1 MKKFVASGLAIALLA
16 GCAGGPPRVQNSE
29 SLDRYLAYAGE
40 PVDRTSPFRLD
51 SWEYLDRAR
60 IVLWT
65 GVNEAYLV
73 TVWDTCRDLQFTN
86 HIRVVS
92 SMGNSISRFDK
103 IKSDGDTCPIR
114 EIRPIDVKQMK
125 ADAAAARAEK
135 EAVKKEP

>member
-1 MKKFVASGLAIALLA
+1 
-16 GCAGGPPRVQNSE
+16 VQNSE

-40 PVDRTSPFRLD
+40 PVYRTSPFRLD